1 MNNNPRKVIILSLAA
16 TLLGLLLFTFGLSI
30 SHKRFIL
37 DIIYYL
43 LCTSMVIISSLALYN
58 NYKKEK
64 YIIYLYIL
72 CINIFLIV
80 LSSFYIIVNHIL

>member
-1 MNNNPRKVIILSLAA
+1 MDNNPRKVIILSLAA
-16 TLLGLLLFTFGLSI
+16 TLLGLLLFIFGLCI

-43 LCTSMVIISSLALYN
+43 LCTSMVIVSSLALYN

-72 CINIFLIV
+72 CINLFLIV